1 MSTHCVKIKSL
12 CALDREKSPVST
24 FWKRMEEELVIVHSA
39 NFLQMQN
46 TEITGINC
54 WPPLSFSVSC
64 VRHKKVHREFPV
76 TVRKL
81 Q

>member
-39 NFLQMQN
+39 NF
-46 TEITGINC
+46 
-54 WPPLSFSVSC
+54 FADA
-64 VRHKKVHREFPV
+64 KY
-76 TVRKL
+76 
-81 Q
+81 